1 MALKITRQ
9 DDFELTYQNIEKFGS
24 AMWNRM
30 ERVGG
35 EKTYATMF
43 KILYSDSGLY
53 FLICCE
59 DKKISSTM
67 QKDGDD
73 LYTEDVLEIFLQPD
87 PEHPVYLEYEI
98 SPLNKELVLMVS
110 HNGENFYGWLPFHYY
125 GARKAEHII
134 WCGEE
139 ESGEQ
144 NCRLIWRAMI
154 YIPFALLEG
163 VMPERPSA
171 GTVWKGNLYR
181 IDYDEDDVSRY
192 AFRTECGTDFHDY
205 KKFEDLIFE

>member
-1 MALKITRQ
+1 
-9 DDFELTYQNIEKFGS
+9 
-24 AMWNRM
+24 
-30 ERVGG
+30 
-35 EKTYATMF
+35 
-43 KILYSDSGLY
+43 
-53 FLICCE
+53 
-59 DKKISSTM
+59 
-67 QKDGDD
+67 
-73 LYTEDVLEIFLQPD
+73 
-87 PEHPVYLEYEI
+87 
-98 SPLNKELVLMVS
+98 MVS